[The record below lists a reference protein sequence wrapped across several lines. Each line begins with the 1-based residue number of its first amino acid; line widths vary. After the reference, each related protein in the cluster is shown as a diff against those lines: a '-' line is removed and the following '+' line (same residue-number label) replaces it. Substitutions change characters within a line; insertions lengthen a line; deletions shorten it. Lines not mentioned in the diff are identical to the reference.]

1 MYVAFIFNVS
11 LHDATDPSGPGP
23 PHYRS
28 FTITLKHTTLGRTP
42 LNELS
47 ARGRD
52 LYLTTHITH
61 NRQTSMPLA
70 VLKPAIPASERPQ
83 THALDRAATG
93 NGFFNVQGRILAQ
106 FTPFRV
112 ERQFT

>member
-1 MYVAFIFNVS
+1 MYVVFICNES
-11 LHDATDPSGPGP
+11 LHDATNRSGPGP
-23 PHYRS
+23 PHYRG

-47 ARGRD
+47 AGGRD

-61 NRQTSMPLA
+61 KRQTSMPPA
-70 VLKPAIPASERPQ
+70 GLKPAIPTSERPQ

-93 NGFFNVQGRILAQ
+93 IGFFNV
-106 FTPFRV
+106 
-112 ERQFT
+112 